1 MQKLIIPGRLP
12 GLNEIINSSRTH
24 WAVAAKQKKDA
35 MAYMQAYI
43 TICKIKPVDGFA
55 EITITCYE
63 PNKHRDADN
72 VQAGANKLILDALQQ
87 AGIIQGD
94 GQKYIKLFQ
103 PPVEVDRENP
113 RVEVEI
119 GERVNDANHRHSA
132 RFPAPHFL
140 YAY

>member
-1 MQKLIIPGRLP
+1 MKLIIPGRLP

-24 WAVAAKQKKDA
+24 WAVAAKQKKEA
-35 MAYMQAYI
+35 MNTVIYAARAAR
-43 TICKIKPVDGFA
+43 IKPIKGFA

-63 PNKHRDADN
+63 PNKRRDADN

-103 PPVEVDRENP
+103 PPICVDRDDP
-113 RVEVEI
+113 RIEVGIRSE
-119 GERVNDANHRHSA
+119 G
-132 RFPAPHFL
+132 
-140 YAY
+140 